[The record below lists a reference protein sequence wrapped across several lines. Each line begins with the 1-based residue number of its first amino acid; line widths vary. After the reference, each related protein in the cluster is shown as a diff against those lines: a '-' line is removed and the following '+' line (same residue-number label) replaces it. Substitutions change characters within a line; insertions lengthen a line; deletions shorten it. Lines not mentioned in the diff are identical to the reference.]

1 MALTFVGFV
10 QGEAVTTLDWS
21 LLADGLGGDYDY
33 HGDGFRPSAGL
44 GAREV
49 AISAG
54 RTTGW
59 GVQAILDAPYSLT
72 LTDPGATTR
81 AWMVVVERDW
91 TTGTGS
97 IKALDC
103 GGSSRIPP
111 STLKYRGN
119 GDQVDH
125 QPICYAVV
133 TSTSVQVVDLRMF
146 AEKLR
151 SVNSEEA
158 ILTSRTRVGQLYR
171 TPDNRLLTAATSQ
184 TGAVVLNPAQKR
196 FLIFNENEIQADRI
210 GVNGE
215 LRIPW
220 PYVLDWDP
228 HISNAYI
235 WSGPN
240 PGNQLA
246 IWPNY
251 ARLPNRREGNFIVRT
266 LPNLGVPN
274 GRLSRITVT
283 LMEA

>member
-72 LTDPGATTR
+72 LIDPGATTR

-133 TSTSVQVVDLRMF
+133 TSTSGASPNSAPIASTR
-146 AEKLR
+146 ATR
-151 SVNSEEA
+151 WPGSSSV
-158 ILTSRTRVGQLYR
+158 
-171 TPDNRLLTAATSQ
+171 
-184 TGAVVLNPAQKR
+184 
-196 FLIFNENEIQADRI
+196 
-210 GVNGE
+210 
-215 LRIPW
+215 
-220 PYVLDWDP
+220 
-228 HISNAYI
+228 
-235 WSGPN
+235 
-240 PGNQLA
+240 
-246 IWPNY
+246 
-251 ARLPNRREGNFIVRT
+251 
-266 LPNLGVPN
+266 GVPPPKN
-274 GRLSRITVT
+274 TVST
-283 LMEA
+283 